1 MGWIIALA
9 VLLLIGILP
18 IGVNAVYDAN
28 GAAVRLIAG
37 PFRFSVYPQNKKKK
51 QKTQKKKTKE
61 IEETSDKGG
70 NYKDFL
76 PIIRL
81 VLNLLVDLRRKIRI
95 NNLLLKIVLCGDDPC
110 DLAVNYGRAWAALG
124 NLMPHLE
131 RTFVIKKR
139 DLEVECDFLAEKT
152 TVLANVDI
160 TITVAG
166 LFGLGFRHGFK
177 IIKEY
182 LNIMNKR
189 KGGAQL

>member
-28 GAAVRLIAG
+28 GVAARLIAG
-37 PFRFSVYPQNKKKK
+37 PFRFFVYPQNKKKK
-51 QKTQKKKTKE
+51 QKTEKKKTKE
-61 IEETSDKGG
+61 TEETSDKGG

-76 PIIRL
+76 PIVRL
-81 VLNLLVDLRRKIRI
+81 ILNLLVDLRRKIRI